1 MGAAPGLGSY
11 AQLWEKTSCQLAL
24 TLKFWRMM
32 PAGFGRIPTRRN
44 KKWGTKGPQKII
56 QRKKFLNYLNLS
68 FGLRLVWNTAKTTFQ
83 LR

>member
-1 MGAAPGLGSY
+1 
-11 AQLWEKTSCQLAL
+11 
-24 TLKFWRMM
+24 MM

-44 KKWGTKGPQKII
+44 KKRGTKGPQKII